1 MPAPPVKAAI
11 LRITAFNWCDDRLDH
26 GGQEVRISAMGDS
39 EKDQVFSPNQSEN
52 RAWVPMAAGG
62 VFVLVLLVGLV
73 LLTRAGKPA
82 NTSAGDPN
90 LAKLQVSG
98 LHMATAENFAGGS
111 VTYIEGKL
119 TNGADRKVTAAGVQV
134 IFKNSLGEI
143 AQKDTLPVT
152 VLLPNVPYV
161 DYGLIDRSPL
171 APGQTR
177 DFRLTLEHV
186 TTDWDGQVPT
196 VKVVSIAY

>member
-1 MPAPPVKAAI
+1 VA
-11 LRITAFNWCDDRLDH
+11 
-26 GGQEVRISAMGDS
+26 
-39 EKDQVFSPNQSEN
+39 
-52 RAWVPMAAGG
+52 
-62 VFVLVLLVGLV
+62 
-73 LLTRAGKPA
+73 
-82 NTSAGDPN
+82 
-90 LAKLQVSG
+90 G

-119 TNGADRKVTAAGVQV
+119 TNATDRKVSSASVQV

-161 DYGLIDRSPL
+161 DYGLIDRAPL

-196 VKVVSIAY
+196 VKVISIAY

>member
-1 MPAPPVKAAI
+1 
-11 LRITAFNWCDDRLDH
+11 
-26 GGQEVRISAMGDS
+26 MGDS
-39 EKDQVFSPNQSEN
+39 QREQMFSPAPQQEGKRS
-52 RAWVPMAAGG
+52 WVPMAAGG
-62 VFVLVLLVGLV
+62 AFVLVLLVGLV
-73 LLTRAGKPA
+73 MLTRGGKPA
-82 NTSAGDPN
+82 NSNPGDPN
-90 LAKLQVSG
+90 LAKLQISE
-98 LHMATAENFAGGS
+98 LHMATAQNFAGGS
-111 VTYIEGKL
+111 VTYIEGRIA
-119 TNGADRKVTAAGVQV
+119 NGADRKVTSASVQV

-161 DYGLIDRSPL
+161 DYGPIDRAPL

>member
-1 MPAPPVKAAI
+1 
-11 LRITAFNWCDDRLDH
+11 
-26 GGQEVRISAMGDS
+26 MGDS
-39 EKDQVFSPNQSEN
+39 EQGPVLSPQTNQSES
-52 RAWVPMAAGG
+52 RSWAPMAAGG
-62 VFVLVLLVGLV
+62 AFVLLLVVVVV
-73 LLTRAGKPA
+73 LLTRGGKSTGG
-82 NTSAGDPN
+82 NSADPN

-98 LHMATAENFAGGS
+98 LHMATAQNFAGGS

-119 TNGADRKVTAAGVQV
+119 TNGTDRKVTGASVQV

-143 AQKDTLPVT
+143 SQKDTLPVT

-161 DYGLIDRSPL
+161 DYGLIDRAPL
-171 APGQTR
+171 AAGQTR

-186 TTDWDGQVPT
+186 TTDWDGQVPA

>member
-1 MPAPPVKAAI
+1 MV
-11 LRITAFNWCDDRLDH
+11 
-26 GGQEVRISAMGDS
+26 DS
-39 EKDQVFSPNQSEN
+39 EQQPFSPVQQQEEKRNIL
-52 RAWVPMAAGG
+52 PMVIG
-62 VFVLVLLVGLV
+62 VVVVAIIIAVLVFA
-73 LLTRAGKPA
+73 TRAGKPA
-82 NTSAGDPN
+82 GTAPGDPN
-90 LAKLQVSG
+90 LAKLQVSN

-119 TNGADRKVTAAGVQV
+119 SNGTDRKVTGASVQV
-134 IFKNSLGEI
+134 IFKNSLGET

-161 DYGLIDRSPL
+161 DYGLIDRAPL

-196 VKVVSIAY
+196 VKVVSIGY

>member
-1 MPAPPVKAAI
+1 
-11 LRITAFNWCDDRLDH
+11 
-26 GGQEVRISAMGDS
+26 MGDS
-39 EKDQVFSPNQSEN
+39 EQGPVLSPQTNQSES
-52 RAWVPMAAGG
+52 RSWAPMAAGG
-62 VFVLVLLVGLV
+62 AFVLLLVVVVV
-73 LLTRAGKPA
+73 LLTRGGKSTGNPA
-82 NTSAGDPN
+82 DPN
-90 LAKLQVSG
+90 LAKLQVSN
-98 LHMATAENFAGGS
+98 LHMATAQNFAGGS

-119 TNGADRKVTAAGVQV
+119 TNSTDRKVTGASVQV

-143 AQKDTLPVT
+143 SQKDALPVT

-161 DYGLIDRSPL
+161 DYGLIDRAPL
-171 APGQTR
+171 AAGQAR

>member
-1 MPAPPVKAAI
+1 M
-11 LRITAFNWCDDRLDH
+11 
-26 GGQEVRISAMGDS
+26 SDS
-39 EKDQVFSPNQSEN
+39 ENDPVFTPTAKQGEN

-62 VFVLVLLVGLV
+62 AFVLVLIVALL
-73 LLTRAGKPA
+73 LLTRAGRPPA
-82 NTSAGDPN
+82 NAPGDPN
-90 LAKLQVSG
+90 LAKLLVSD
-98 LHMATAENFAGGS
+98 LHMATAQNFAGGS

-119 TNGADRKVTAAGVQV
+119 TNSTDRKITGANVQV
-134 IFKNSLGEI
+134 LFKNSLGEI
-143 AQKDTLPVT
+143 AQKDSLPVT

-161 DYGLIDRSPL
+161 DYGLIDRAPL

>member
-1 MPAPPVKAAI
+1 
-11 LRITAFNWCDDRLDH
+11 
-26 GGQEVRISAMGDS
+26 MGDS
-39 EKDQVFSPNQSEN
+39 ENEPVFSPPAEQSESRN
-52 RAWVPMAAGG
+52 WLPMVIGG
-62 VFVLVLLVGLV
+62 VFVLVLIVGVV

-82 NTSAGDPN
+82 NTSTGDPN

-119 TNGADRKVTAAGVQV
+119 TNGTDRKITGASVQV

-161 DYGLIDRSPL
+161 DYGLIDRAPL
-171 APGQTR
+171 AAGQTR

-196 VKVVSIAY
+196 VKVVTIAY

>member
-1 MPAPPVKAAI
+1 
-11 LRITAFNWCDDRLDH
+11 
-26 GGQEVRISAMGDS
+26 MGDS
-39 EKDQVFSPNQSEN
+39 EKDQQVFSPPTDQSESRN
-52 RAWVPMAAGG
+52 WVPMAVGG
-62 VFVLVLLVGLV
+62 GFVLVLIIGVV

-82 NTSAGDPN
+82 SAAPGDPN

-111 VTYIEGKL
+111 VTYIEGKIANA
-119 TNGADRKVTAAGVQV
+119 TDRKVTAASVQV

-161 DYGLIDRSPL
+161 DYGLIDRAPL

-196 VKVVSIAY
+196 VKVVSLAY

>member
-1 MPAPPVKAAI
+1 
-11 LRITAFNWCDDRLDH
+11 
-26 GGQEVRISAMGDS
+26 MGDS
-39 EKDQVFSPNQSEN
+39 QSEQLFSPAPQQEDKRS
-52 RAWVPMAAGG
+52 WLPMAIGA
-62 VFVLVLLVGLV
+62 VCVLVLIIGLV

-82 NTSAGDPN
+82 STAPGDPN

-119 TNGADRKVTAAGVQV
+119 TNSTERKVTAASVQV

-143 AQKDTLPVT
+143 VQKEDTLPVT

-161 DYGLIDRSPL
+161 DYGLIDRAPL

>member
-1 MPAPPVKAAI
+1 MV
-11 LRITAFNWCDDRLDH
+11 
-26 GGQEVRISAMGDS
+26 DS
-39 EKDQVFSPNQSEN
+39 EQQPFSPVQQQEEKRNIL
-52 RAWVPMAAGG
+52 PMVIG
-62 VFVLVLLVGLV
+62 VVVVAIIIAVLV

-82 NTSAGDPN
+82 GTAPGDPN
-90 LAKLQVSG
+90 LAKLQVSN

-119 TNGADRKVTAAGVQV
+119 SNGTDRKVTGASVQV
-134 IFKNSLGEI
+134 IFKNSLGET

-161 DYGLIDRSPL
+161 DYGLIDRAPL

-196 VKVVSIAY
+196 VKVVSLAY

>member
-1 MPAPPVKAAI
+1 MV
-11 LRITAFNWCDDRLDH
+11 
-26 GGQEVRISAMGDS
+26 DS
-39 EKDQVFSPNQSEN
+39 EQQPFSPVQQQEEKRNIL
-52 RAWVPMAAGG
+52 PMVIG
-62 VFVLVLLVGLV
+62 VVVVAIIIAVLV

-82 NTSAGDPN
+82 GTAPGDPN
-90 LAKLQVSG
+90 LAKLQVSN

-119 TNGADRKVTAAGVQV
+119 SNGTDRKVTGASVQV
-134 IFKNSLGEI
+134 IFKNSLGET

-161 DYGLIDRSPL
+161 DYGLIDRAPL

-196 VKVVSIAY
+196 VKVVSIGY

>member
-1 MPAPPVKAAI
+1 
-11 LRITAFNWCDDRLDH
+11 
-26 GGQEVRISAMGDS
+26 
-39 EKDQVFSPNQSEN
+39 
-52 RAWVPMAAGG
+52 MAAGG
-62 VFVLVLLVGLV
+62 AFVLLLVVVVV
-73 LLTRAGKPA
+73 LLTRGGKSTGNPA
-82 NTSAGDPN
+82 DPN
-90 LAKLQVSG
+90 LAKLQVTD
-98 LHMATAENFAGGS
+98 LHMATAQNFAGGS

-119 TNGADRKVTAAGVQV
+119 TNGTDRKVTAASVQV

-161 DYGLIDRSPL
+161 DYGLIDRAPL
-171 APGQTR
+171 AAGQTR

-186 TTDWDGQVPT
+186 TTDWDGQAPT